1 MRKNTPKR
9 VLSLVMALL
18 MILSIASC
26 GTAAPAASTAPAATA
41 ATTAAATAVASA
53 EATQTPL
60 QASATPATKPDPLGK
75 YDPPITVSWVIS
87 TSAVQQFKNGDT
99 YENNV
104 WSRKIESDLGIKLS
118 VLWSADGQTDAFRNK
133 LVASVAS
140 GDLPDVFTFQA
151 IDYQAFKQ
159 AVDAGLCADITDIY
173 SKNAGQ
179 WMLDAQKNYPD
190 NFKAATINGKLM
202 AVPTLGN
209 TQSEG
214 NFLWIRQDWLKNLN
228 LEAPKT
234 LDDLVK
240 VATAFRNNDPDKNG
254 KKDTWG
260 LGLQNV
266 LFSQSFGNMIGVAAS
281 YGVPVRDQG
290 FWYRGDDG
298 KVTYGSIQ
306 PGMKD
311 TLLFMQNLY
320 KAGLIDPEFGSKDQT
335 KLEADV
341 VSGKVGM
348 AFGMQWNDW
357 YPYNTVYTNEKVTT
371 DAYPI
376 PTIAGTP
383 YKLGIPSP
391 AAGNMTC
398 VNAKCKNP
406 EAIIKMFNLYVATNN
421 DNSTLENYNT
431 FEKDEQYR
439 FNPTVI
445 NTPQEMVYM
454 PMIKQALLNN
464 DGGVN
469 LPRNV
474 KNRFDLMQNFT
485 KNGDVNGYGLYGQ
498 YRLNGSID
506 ITISKYI
513 PDKALVTSVI
523 ENEQPDSLL
532 QLNAA
537 LQKIEQETFT
547 SIIKGGDISLF
558 DKFVSDWKAAGGQQV
573 LDDLNKLYP
582 AK

>member
-1 MRKNTPKR
+1 MRIVT
-9 VLSLVMALL
+9 LLLVALMTMAFV
-18 MILSIASC
+18 AC
-26 GTAAPAASTAPAATA
+26 TAAP
-41 ATTAAATAVASA
+41 SA
-53 EATQTPL
+53 GT
-60 QASATPATKPDPLGK
+60 SATPAPTTVATVAPTVAPTIDPLGK
-75 YDPPITVSWVIS
+75 YDPPITISWIVS

-99 YENNV
+99 YDNNI

-133 LVASVAS
+133 LIASIAS

-159 AVDAGLCADITDIY
+159 AVNAGTCADITNVY
-173 SKNAGQ
+173 AQYAGQ
-179 WMLDAQKNYPD
+179 WMLDAQKNYAD
-190 NFKAATINGKLM
+190 NFKAATFGGKLM

-214 NFLWIRQDWLKNLN
+214 NFLWIRADWLKNLN
-228 LEAPKT
+228 LQAPKT
-234 LDDLVK
+234 LDELVA
-240 VATAFRNNDPDKNG
+240 VATAFHNNDPDKNN
-254 KKDTWG
+254 KQDTWG

-266 LFSQSFGNMIGVAAS
+266 LFSQSFGNMIGVAAA

-306 PGMKD
+306 PAMKD
-311 TLLFMQNLY
+311 ALLFMQKLY
-320 KAGLIDPEFGSKDQT
+320 KAGIIDPEFGSKDQT

-341 VSGKVGM
+341 VADKVGM
-348 AFGMQWNDW
+348 AYGMQWNDW
-357 YPYNTVYTNEKVTT
+357 YPYNTVYTNEKVIT
-371 DAYPI
+371 DAYAI
-376 PTIAGTP
+376 PTVAGTP
-383 YKLGIPSP
+383 YKMGIPSP

-398 VNAKCKNP
+398 VNVNCKNP

-439 FNPTVI
+439 FCPTVI

-454 PMIKQALLNN
+454 PMIKKALQNN

-474 KNRFDLMQNFT
+474 KNRFDLMQGFT
-485 KNGDVNGYGLYGQ
+485 TTGDVNGYGLYGQ
-498 YRLNGSID
+498 YKLNGSID

-513 PDKALVTSVI
+513 PDNALITSVI

-537 LQKIEQETFT
+537 LQKIEQEAFT
-547 SIIKGGDISLF
+547 NIIKGGDISQF
-558 DKFVSDWKAAGGQQV
+558 DKFVSDWKTAGGQKV
-573 LDDLNKLYP
+573 LDDLNTLYP